1 MNLFDYFC
9 ENVVL
14 QDCDG
19 TVWHGYAAYYTP
31 AIDSEDGED
40 ELAVRTERGLVGFRE
55 SEIRSIR
62 IDRRKKCIFFSI
74 SKRML

>member
-1 MNLFDYFC
+1 MRGNNPIKLFNYFC

-19 TVWHGYAAYYTP
+19 TVWLGYAAYYTP

-40 ELAVRTERGLVGFRE
+40 ELAVRTERGLIGFRE
-55 SEIRSIR
+55 SEIRSIKSFAK
-62 IDRRKKCIFFSI
+62 I
-74 SKRML
+74 

>member
-9 ENVVL
+9 KNVVL

-19 TVWHGYAAYYTP
+19 TVWHGYVDTFIP
-31 AIDSEDGED
+31 AIDSEDEED
-40 ELAVRTERGLVGFRE
+40 EISLITNKGYICFHE

-62 IDRRKKCIFFSI
+62 FDRKKET
-74 SKRML
+74 KK

>member
-1 MNLFDYFC
+1 MSLYDYFC

-40 ELAVRTERGLVGFRE
+40 ELAVRLLSKKAVHLSDFTKM
-55 SEIRSIR
+55 RSGV
-62 IDRRKKCIFFSI
+62 
-74 SKRML
+74 SKL

>member
-19 TVWHGYAAYYTP
+19 TVWHGYVDTFIP
-31 AIDSEDGED
+31 AIDSEDEED
-40 ELAVRTERGLVGFRE
+40 E
-55 SEIRSIR
+55 
-62 IDRRKKCIFFSI
+62 I
-74 SKRML
+74 SLITNKGYI

>member
-1 MNLFDYFC
+1 MSLYDYFC

-55 SEIRSIR
+55 SEILSIR
-62 IDRRKKCIFFSI
+62 IDRRKK
-74 SKRML
+74 